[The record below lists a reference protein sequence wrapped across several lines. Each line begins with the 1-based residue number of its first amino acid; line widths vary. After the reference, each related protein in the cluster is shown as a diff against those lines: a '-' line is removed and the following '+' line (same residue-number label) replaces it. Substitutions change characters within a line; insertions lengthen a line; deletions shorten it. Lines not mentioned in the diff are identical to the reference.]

1 MAKKHLII
9 FVKNPVLGNVKTRLA
24 ATIGDE
30 KALEIYQLLL
40 RYTRD
45 LTQRF
50 PVSKTVYYS
59 DFIDVNDIWSNSVY
73 KKSLQKGED
82 LGQRMKNA
90 FIDSF
95 ESGFE
100 RVCIIGC
107 DCYQLTATVLN
118 NAFDNLATSD
128 VTIGPSTDGGYYLL
142 GMNRLQSALF
152 EGIAWSTP
160 EVLEQ
165 TLHILDDYHLQVSFL
180 PLLTDVDEEKDLK
193 TMRRF

>member
-142 GMNRLQSALF
+142 GMNRLHSALF